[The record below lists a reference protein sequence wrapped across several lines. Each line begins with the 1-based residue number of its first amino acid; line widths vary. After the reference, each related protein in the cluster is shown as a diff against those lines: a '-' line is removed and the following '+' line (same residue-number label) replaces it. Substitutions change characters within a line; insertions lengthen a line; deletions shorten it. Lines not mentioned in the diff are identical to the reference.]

1 METNRFKQLLE
12 STLGNVKPLISEQR
26 VNQSSIQTVEQ
37 YVVKCLT
44 DINNFILK
52 TNKEQKKNVPI
63 IKYTV
68 KRMNVAADPSYGT
81 RQTVE
86 VPQYTLMI
94 NGVPAPAQLDFG
106 VYLNNPN
113 TFFRIWKDTLGNTD
127 WLLKNIK
134 DTQILPTIQNIDKKY
149 YDLSFRAT
157 QQGNK
162 QSPVKKP

>member
-1 METNRFKQLLE
+1 
-12 STLGNVKPLISEQR
+12 
-26 VNQSSIQTVEQ
+26 
-37 YVVKCLT
+37 
-44 DINNFILK
+44 
-52 TNKEQKKNVPI
+52 
-63 IKYTV
+63 
-68 KRMNVAADPSYGT
+68 
-81 RQTVE
+81 
-86 VPQYTLMI
+86 MI
-94 NGVPAPAQLDFG
+94 NGVPAPAPLDFG